1 MTRSAAPG
9 PDRRPTAGPRV
20 PGWRARTF
28 AGIAALA
35 TLAIAL
41 SPGAPAAAGTPATP
55 TAAGSTATAGTP
67 ASPAP
72 AAGLPGSQ
80 PGGVNG
86 LEDGPISTPI
96 SAGPAQASNKPADL
110 CVKDEHEA
118 VTNHRG
124 SYVIRNDNF
133 AGEAE
138 CLRVKPFGPGF
149 TVVTSGASRTLAQ
162 GTAAFPNVFTGSS
175 WGVSSAH
182 SGLPKRVS
190 ALRNPETNFY
200 TRHKGVKGLWA
211 TAYDIWFGTK
221 PMTTGQANGTELM
234 LWLNTRGFPSDAGVW
249 PVYKIDG
256 RKWYLERWRTRH
268 DGVSWNY
275 MQFRLVHQANSVV
288 RLKLA
293 PFLQLAERL
302 GKLKQSWYLENIE
315 AGFEIWRGGRGL
327 TSNYFWAQT

>member
-1 MTRSAAPG
+1 MTRSATPG
-9 PDRRPTAGPRV
+9 PDRRPATGPRA
-20 PGWRARTF
+20 PGWRARTL

-55 TAAGSTATAGTP
+55 ATPAAAGSTATT
-67 ASPAP
+67 AP

-86 LEDGPISTPI
+86 LEDGPISTPV

-190 ALRNPETNFY
+190 ALRSPETNFY

-315 AGFEIWRGGRGL
+315 AGFEIWRGGKGL